1 MQDISDAFQVAYNY
15 RNLQP
20 LGDTDN
26 TLFRF
31 LRARK
36 MDVTAAADML
46 ASE

>member
-1 MQDISDAFQVAYNY
+1 MHIRLFTIAVY
-15 RNLQP
+15 LQP